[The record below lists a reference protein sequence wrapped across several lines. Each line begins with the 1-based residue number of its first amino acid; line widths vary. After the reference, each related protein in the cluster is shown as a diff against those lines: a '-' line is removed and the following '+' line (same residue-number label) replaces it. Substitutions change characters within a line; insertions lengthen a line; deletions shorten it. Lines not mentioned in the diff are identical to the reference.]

1 MLINPFKLYSS
12 YIFRKTLVGFTA
24 CISVLIALIW
34 FSRALSFV
42 KYVTEN
48 GVAIDR
54 FLYLFILILPWLLL
68 FIVPISLLAA
78 ILIVYNRLITS
89 NEISILKNAGLTK
102 ISLIKPAAY
111 LSIICTLFCF
121 SIALFFMPYANK
133 ELRLSRN
140 DLRNNYTNLSIN
152 SQTFESLKSM
162 TMYVK
167 DRDANNQ
174 LSGILLHDERN
185 PSYSS
190 TITSET
196 GHIVAE
202 ANSALLYMEQG
213 TVQKFN
219 YDTKKSEILHFDNY
233 VFNLTEG
240 DENEDKLRWKSKE
253 RYLSELMNPEAE
265 ATEEDL
271 ARFRTEIHQRFTYP
285 LLPII
290 FSIIALSCIMRGS
303 FNRRGNNSNIVLAIF
318 LSTFFLILTIT
329 IYSMMETSPKAT
341 ILLYS
346 NFILFFSAG
355 LYSLREGQQN
365 IAKSNTKK

>member
-1 MLINPFKLYSS
+1 MNPFKLYSS
-12 YIFRKTLVGFTA
+12 YIFRKTLIGFTA
-24 CISVLIALIW
+24 CISILIALIW

-48 GVAIDR
+48 GVSIDR

-68 FIVPISLLAA
+68 FIVPISLLAG

-102 ISLIKPAAY
+102 FSLSRPAAY
-111 LSIICTLFCF
+111 LTILCTLFCF
-121 SIALFFMPYANK
+121 SISLFFLPYANK

-140 DLRNNYTNLSIN
+140 DLSNNYTNLSIN
-152 SQTFESLKSM
+152 RQTFESLKSM

-167 DRDANNQ
+167 DRDANHQ

-185 PSYSS
+185 YNYST
-190 TITSET
+190 TITAET
-196 GHIVAE
+196 GRIVADSS
-202 ANSALLYMEQG
+202 SALLYMEQG

-219 YDTKKSEILHFDNY
+219 YNSRKSEILHFDNY

-240 DENEDKLRWKSKE
+240 NESNDELYWKSKE
-253 RYLSELMNPEAE
+253 RYLSELTNPESKVHPD
-265 ATEEDL
+265 DL
-271 ARFRTEIHQRFTYP
+271 LKFRTEIHQRFTYP

-290 FSIIALSCIMRGS
+290 FSVIALSCIMRGS
-303 FNRRGNNSNIVLAIF
+303 FSRRGNTANIVLAIC
-318 LSTFFLILTIT
+318 LSTTFLILTIS
-329 IYSMMETSPKAT
+329 IYNLMESSPKAT

-346 NFILFFSAG
+346 NFLLFFIVGIS
-355 LYSLREGQQN
+355 SLSERQHN
-365 IAKSNTKK
+365 IKSLNTGK